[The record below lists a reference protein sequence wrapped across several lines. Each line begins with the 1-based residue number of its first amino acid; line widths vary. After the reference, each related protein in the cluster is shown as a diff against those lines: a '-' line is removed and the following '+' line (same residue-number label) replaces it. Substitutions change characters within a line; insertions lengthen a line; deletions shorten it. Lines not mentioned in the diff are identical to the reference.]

1 LIRARRGAAH
11 RLSEVGAGITSKK
24 KETPVLKRILTAV
37 MALMVTAVWL
47 PDSAQAQGQA
57 PAIEQIRQRGT
68 LRVGVSTFVP
78 WAMRDTNGELIG
90 FEIDVARKI
99 AEDLGVRL
107 EHVPTAWDGIIP
119 ALIAGRFDMIISG
132 MSVTPQRQQTVD
144 FTIPYANSGQEIVAN
159 RQLAGNV
166 RTLQDLNRS
175 DVTITCRRGAVPCTF
190 LTENMTRATIRQFDD
205 DAQASQEVLNGRA
218 HAWMASFPR
227 PRFLALDNPQVA
239 FMPFPDFVTRA
250 EEAFAA
256 RKGHPATV
264 QARNAWI
271 RANQANGWIAQRHA
285 FWFNSR
291 DWRNRVPTN

>member
-1 LIRARRGAAH
+1 M
-11 RLSEVGAGITSKK
+11 
-24 KETPVLKRILTAV
+24 LKRILTAA
-37 MALMVTAVWL
+37 MALALCAIAIPQRVQ
-47 PDSAQAQGQA
+47 AQAQA
-57 PAIEQIRQRGT
+57 PAIEQIRQRGA

-107 EHVPTAWDGIIP
+107 EHIPTAWDGIIP

-132 MSVTPQRQQTVD
+132 MSVTPQRQATVD

-159 RQLAGNV
+159 RQLSANV
-166 RTLQDLNRS
+166 HSLADLNRA

-190 LTENMTRATIRQFDD
+190 LAENMPRATIRQFDD
-205 DAQASQEVLNGRA
+205 DAQAAQEVLNGRA
-218 HAWMASFPR
+218 NAWMASFPR

-239 FMPFPDFVTRA
+239 FMPFTDFISRS
-250 EEAFAA
+250 EEAFAV
-256 RKGHPATV
+256 RKGDTATME
-264 QARNAWI
+264 AMNTWI

-285 FWFNSR
+285 YWFDSR
-291 DWRNRVPTN
+291 EWRNRVPTN

>member
-1 LIRARRGAAH
+1 MLRRMITAAI
-11 RLSEVGAGITSKK
+11 AM
-24 KETPVLKRILTAV
+24 V
-37 MALMVTAVWL
+37 MCAIAL
-47 PDSAQAQGQA
+47 PDAAQAQGQA
-57 PAIEQIRQRGT
+57 PAIEQIRQRGA

-90 FEIDVARKI
+90 FEIDVARKL

-119 ALIAGRFDMIISG
+119 ALIAGRFDIIISG

-159 RQLAGNV
+159 RQLSGNV
-166 RTLQDLNRS
+166 RTLQDLNRAG
-175 DVTITCRRGAVPCTF
+175 VTITCRRGAVPCTF
-190 LTENMTRATIRQFDD
+190 LTENLARATIRQFDD

-218 HAWMASFPR
+218 NAWMASFPR
-227 PRFLALDNPQVA
+227 PRFLALDNPQVV

-250 EEAFAA
+250 EEAFAV
-256 RKGHPATV
+256 RKGDTATIE
-264 QARNAWI
+264 AMNAWI

-285 FWFNSR
+285 YWFDSR